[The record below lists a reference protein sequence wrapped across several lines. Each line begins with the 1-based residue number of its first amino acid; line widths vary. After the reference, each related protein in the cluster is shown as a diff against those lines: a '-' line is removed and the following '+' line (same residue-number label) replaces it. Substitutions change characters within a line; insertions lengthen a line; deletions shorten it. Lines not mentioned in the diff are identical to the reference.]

1 MGSRSQP
8 YQQHRRPQ
16 LRGNTN
22 RACVAAMPGRFIQSF
37 RVFCPECNQK
47 VTHVGLIFQAPC
59 GPAFSGRL

>member
-37 RVFCPECNQK
+37 RVFCPECNQE
-47 VTHVGLIFQAPC
+47 VTATPCLLGLVL
-59 GPAFSGRL
+59 RKR